1 MDDADRLRG
10 RIEELTVAIS
20 VHSLPHA
27 ADALGK
33 AAVTVQQLRALTAI
47 VVDDGATT
55 TGLAAS
61 FGVSVAT
68 MSKLLDRMIAQG
80 LLERVPD
87 VSDNRIRRLAASG
100 LGREIVAGMLGARP
114 ELGED
119 ILRGLSQEEL
129 AALALGLGAIHRE
142 ITRGS

>member
-27 ADALGK
+27 ADALSK

-61 FGVSVAT
+61 FGVSAAT
-68 MSKLLDRMIAQG
+68 MSKLLDRMINQG

-100 LGREIVAGMLGARP
+100 LGREVVAGMLGARP

-119 ILRGLSQEEL
+119 VLRGLSQEEL